1 MKSSDLLKNKEQY
14 MKDIIKEK
22 EIEKGASTLSYLRAR
37 KNILLFYI
45 TSSMVLVTALLII
58 YRAIGYSE

>member
-22 EIEKGASTLSYLRAR
+22 EIEKGGSTLSYLRAR